1 MIKEFLYILLV
12 TRVLFASQ
20 PSQAQKVGLVLS
32 GGAASGIAHVGVI
45 KALEEN
51 EIPIDYITGTSMGAL
66 IGSMYASG
74 YSIEKI
80 EALLTSE
87 KFINMSKG
95 EYDDKY
101 NFYFKEEPKDASW
114 IKLKFSPDT
123 ILSTSLPTSVI
134 SPIATDFELMELLS
148 GPAAAANYNFDS
160 LFIPFRCVASDI
172 QNKESV
178 IFRDGHLSQAVRA
191 SMSYPFYLRPIKIQ
205 GKILFDGG
213 LYNNFPS
220 DIMRDDFKPDMVI
233 GCNVSYN
240 FAPPDEEDVLSQIKA
255 MLVNQT
261 DYSIL
266 CEKGVIIE
274 PETSAG
280 TFEFGRAE
288 ELIELGYQ
296 STLAKIDEIKAEV
309 TRRITKEDIT
319 AKREVF
325 SKKQPTII
333 FDHINIE
340 GVSIRQAR
348 YVRRSLR
355 VNQKFP
361 PTITDVKPYYFKIF
375 NDDKINYIYPTA
387 VYEPMTGFYDLNLE
401 VKKEKDIIV
410 NFGGN
415 FSSRPINTAFIG
427 LQYNYLGGTALSLSG
442 NTYFGKL
449 YSSGQGRL
457 KWDVPMKIP
466 VYMEA
471 VYTYNSWDYFS
482 SSSLFFEDVKPS
494 FLKQTE
500 NFWNINI
507 GLPLSN
513 NGKIVGGIS
522 SGYLIDRYYQ
532 TRTFLQTDT
541 TDRTEFDFNTAF
553 LIMESGSLNR
563 KQYANKG
570 TKTIL
575 TIRGVEGEEYETP
588 GSTSNENRNYTKLHE
603 WLMVKLTYESYYKE
617 KGNLRLGLFAEGV
630 YSSQQLFNNYTSS
643 LLRAP
648 AFQPNPESKTLF
660 LENFR
665 AYNYAAIGH
674 RFLYNFRENLELR
687 VAGYIYQPYREL
699 EKSLDGSVKLGNEF
713 ASRYSIVTAALV
725 YNTPIGPAAINVN
738 YYHNLPS
745 TDQIPKNGINN
756 ELPISF
762 LFHFGYIIFNDRALE

>member
-1 MIKEFLYILLV
+1 MILA
-12 TRVLFASQ
+12 LF
-20 PSQAQKVGLVLS
+20 PCQAQKVGLVLS

-74 YSIEKI
+74 ISIEQI
-80 EALLTSE
+80 EYMVTSE

-95 EYDDKY
+95 EYDNKY
-101 NFYFKEEPKDASW
+101 NFYFKEKPKDASW
-114 IKLKFSPDT
+114 VTLKFSADT
-123 ILSTSLPTSVI
+123 VLSTSLPTSVI
-134 SPIATDFELMELLS
+134 SPVATDFELMELLS
-148 GPAAAANYNFDS
+148 GPIAAANYNFDS

-172 QNKESV
+172 QNKESI
-178 IFRDGHLSQAVRA
+178 IFRSGHLSQAVRA
-191 SMSYPFYLRPIKIQ
+191 SMSYPFYLRPVKIQ

-220 DIMRDDFKPDMVI
+220 DIMRDDFKPDVVI

-240 FAPPDEEDVLSQIKA
+240 FAPPDEEDILSQIKA

-266 CEKGVIIE
+266 CAKGVMIE
-274 PETSAG
+274 PQTSVG
-280 TFEFGRAE
+280 TFEFSRAD

-296 STLAKIDEIKAEV
+296 STIAKIDEIKELIAKRV
-309 TRRITKEDIT
+309 TKQELTVRRI
-319 AKREVF
+319 AF
-325 SKKQPTII
+325 SDKQPAII

-340 GVSIRQAR
+340 GVSVRQAR

-361 PTITDVKPYYFKIF
+361 PTIGDVKPYYFKIF

-387 VYEPMTGFYDLNLE
+387 EYDKETGFYDLHLE
-401 VKKEKDIIV
+401 VKKEKDSILD
-410 NFGGN
+410 FGGN
-415 FSSRPINTAFIG
+415 FSSRPINTGYIG
-427 LQYNYLGGTALSLSG
+427 LKYNYLGGTALSLSG

-449 YSSGQGRL
+449 YSSGQARL
-457 KWDVPMKIP
+457 KWDVPMKVP
-466 VYMEA
+466 VYVEA
-471 VYTYNSWDYFS
+471 VYTYNRWDYFS

-500 NFWNINI
+500 NYGNIDI
-507 GLPLSN
+507 GFPLGN
-513 NGKIVGGIS
+513 NGKIMGGIS

-532 TRTFLQTDT
+532 TRSFLQTDT
-541 TDRTEFDFNTAF
+541 TDHTQFDFNSAF
-553 LIMESGSLNR
+553 ITLESGSLNR
-563 KQYANKG
+563 KQYASKG

-588 GSTSNENRNYTKLHE
+588 GSTSESDRNYTKLHE
-603 WLMVKLTYESYYKE
+603 WLTVRLTYESYYKE
-617 KGNLRLGLFAEGV
+617 KGNLRLGVFAEGV
-630 YSSQQLFNNYTSS
+630 YSSQQPFNNYTSS

-648 AFQPNPESKTLF
+648 EFQPNPESKTLF

-674 RFLYNFRENLELR
+674 RFLINFRENLELR
-687 VAGYIYQPYREL
+687 VATYVYQPYREL
-699 EKSLDGSVKLGNEF
+699 EKALDGSVKLGNEF
-713 ASRYSIVTAALV
+713 SSRYAIITGALV
-725 YNTPIGPAAINVN
+725 YHTPIGPAAVNIN

-745 TDQIPKNGINN
+745 NEQIPKNGINN
-756 ELPISF
+756 EIPISF